1 MVERDWMPGSY
12 YVDHV
17 NHAMRTNHL
26 SLMKK
31 MTTIILLIVISFFS
45 MGALAASSQVAKAAG
60 PIDNFFCG
68 FTGGIGLNTRAKT
81 FDGGVLNSSQKTD
94 GTAKMS
100 IMDLYAPSLNWTTY
114 NGTPRPD
121 KIPVDKG
128 NIFNLPSGYYDSDQT
143 SSIVDNSDKSRSAV
157 KCVGSSVLTML
168 GGTLLG
174 LANGIANIS
183 AFFVSKAVDPDF
195 ICQDAQNTAG
205 ASCINLLAV
214 IGGTGVA
221 GDDGGIIGRLYSGL
235 YQGLIVLV
243 WMGVGIWI
251 AWTGLAKR
259 KLTAA
264 LGGLFSAFI
273 IFAAGVIF
281 LNNPLLVAEAPM
293 RIGTTL
299 GGCVVQG
306 INGVNCMDSSSSDP
320 NAAPS
325 AGTECFVDDSATPDV
340 SRALN
345 LIARQSTCKI
355 WKAFVL
361 EPWSV
366 GQFGY
371 GYDALYYN
379 QDGKTGVIFQ
389 NEYTKGALEKVW
401 GDTRNNIGISLY
413 SSDSN
418 AMNTCKNESSK
429 YLYKNLALY
438 QLSLQSTLHTC
449 NGSVDTKYHSTRM
462 VNYGADSQ
470 TYGDWYWM
478 VLTMNSTNAS
488 AGKGTGD
495 ISAMWRNWTG
505 DNAFSR
511 IGIGFIALIAS
522 GGGALTLV
530 TTSVLAIM
538 YLFVSVLLTAF
549 APLFFLI
556 GIIPGQGK
564 KIFLGYLQKVV
575 SAILKYFACVLWM
588 MVTVELYDAVLSNSQ
603 GLGGTLIFVIIVTM
617 AMFMY
622 RKEFLGMIG
631 KANFGGTEFSN
642 KIGKW
647 TTDKMKGAG
656 RFMALKEA
664 GRAAGFVAGGD
675 NMESYKGKGAGG
687 KIKTLGHNFVQRTR
701 SGSNQAGATAMRQL
715 KRGNGVV
722 ANAAKSYDKI
732 MGDRRKET
740 RRKADHAATKLRK
753 TSDAIRNRN
762 INIATDRD
770 MKEWDKSHK
779 GATAAERQAQEQ
791 KVRKK
796 YTNNLTA
803 AKRDAKDI
811 EAKRVKDLG
820 GYEMVTKVE
829 NGVPVMKRNAD
840 GTLQLDANGQP
851 QAVKVQ
857 SNRTNTE
864 VHLEHLNELKEL
876 ADNHHKSLETI
887 ATTKTKE
894 GGIYAPAHNVAEQLG
909 VTNSAEFAHDLD
921 SYRNDME
928 LVNAYAGRNLNDE
941 QQQAVSEA
949 QSRLATNSVSL
960 AINKSDNEFIHKNA
974 GGKSVNGV
982 NTVADLNNEIT
993 DTSQKIMDANTE
1005 RDNSLSMNREI
1016 DAVQTLDRQVQIAE
1030 KNADRMNRRRD
1041 SGSVHAGRARKTNDL
1056 NDMADSIMDDHGNY
1070 DEEILIDQMNRFRG
1084 QHHRVF
1090 NRGRNAPTIE

>member
-1 MVERDWMPGSY
+1 MMERDWMPGSY

-17 NHAMRTNHL
+17 NHAMRIDHL

-31 MTTIILLIVISFFS
+31 TMAIILLIVISFFS
-45 MGALAASSQVAKAAG
+45 VGALAASSQVANASGNVA
-60 PIDNFFCG
+60 NFFCW
-68 FTGGIGLNTRAKT
+68 FTGGIGLNTRVRT

-114 NGTPRPD
+114 NGTPQPD

-128 NIFNLPSGYYDSDQT
+128 NIFNLPSDYYDSDQM
-143 SSIVDNSDKSRSAV
+143 SSIADNSDKSRTAV
-157 KCVGSSVLTML
+157 KCVGSSLLTMM
-168 GGTLLG
+168 GGTILG
-174 LANGIANIS
+174 AANGIANIS

-299 GGCVVQG
+299 GGCVVEG

-320 NAAPS
+320 NGTPS
-325 AGTECFVDDSATPDV
+325 SGTECFVDDLATPDV

-345 LIARQSTCKI
+345 LIARQATCKI

-379 QDGKTGVIFQ
+379 QDGNTGVIFQ
-389 NEYTKGALEKVW
+389 NDYTKGTLEKVW
-401 GDTRNNIGISLY
+401 GDTNNSIGVSLY

-418 AMNTCKNESSK
+418 AMNACKNESSK
-429 YLYKNLALY
+429 YLYKNIALY
-438 QLSLQSTLHTC
+438 QLNLQSTLHTC
-449 NGSVDTKYHSTRM
+449 NGSVNTKYHSTSM
-462 VNYGADSQ
+462 INYGSDSK
-470 TYGDWYWM
+470 TYSDWYWM
-478 VLTMNSTNAS
+478 VLTMNATNAS

-511 IGIGFIALIAS
+511 IGVAIIALIAA

-530 TTSVLAIM
+530 TTSVLAVM
-538 YLFVSVLLTAF
+538 YLFVGVLLTAF

-575 SAILKYFACVLWM
+575 SAILKYFTCVLWM

-603 GLGGTLIFVIIVTM
+603 GLGGTLLFVIIVTM

-622 RKEFLGMIG
+622 RKEFIGMIG
-631 KANFGGTEFSN
+631 KANFGGVEFS
-642 KIGKW
+642 
-647 TTDKMKGAG
+647 DKMGNFAADKLKGAG
-656 RFMALKEA
+656 KFMALKEA

-675 NMESYKGKGAGG
+675 NMESYKGKSAGG
-687 KIKTLGHNFVQRTR
+687 KIKTLGHNFAQRTG
-701 SGSNQAGATAMRQL
+701 SGRHQAKFTAMQQL

-722 ANAAKSYDKI
+722 ANAARSYDKI
-732 MGDRRKET
+732 EGARRKET
-740 RRKADHAATKLRK
+740 LGKAENAAAKLHKTRDTVRQKNIDLATK
-753 TSDAIRNRN
+753 
-762 INIATDRD
+762 RD
-770 MKEWDKSHK
+770 MKDWDKSHK
-779 GATAAERQAQEQ
+779 TATSAERLEHEQAT
-791 KVRKK
+791 RKG
-796 YTNNLTA
+796 YVDNLNT
-803 AKRDAKDI
+803 AKRSMKDI
-811 EAKRVKDLG
+811 DAKRVKDLG
-820 GYEMVTKVE
+820 GYAMVDKLDEDGNPVFELDE
-829 NGVPVMKRNAD
+829 NGKPH
-840 GTLQLDANGQP
+840 G
-851 QAVKVQ
+851 VKVQ
-857 SNRTNTE
+857 SDKTNAE
-864 VHLEHLNELKEL
+864 VHLDKLKGLRDGVDSVHKVSEETATMKGTDGKYAAT
-876 ADNHHKSLETI
+876 ADNV
-887 ATTKTKE
+887 AT
-894 GGIYAPAHNVAEQLG
+894 HLG
-909 VTNSAEFAHDLD
+909 VANSESFANDLD
-921 SYRNDME
+921 SYRSDME
-928 LVNAYAGRNLNDE
+928 FVDGYAGRDLTDE
-941 QQQAVSEA
+941 QQEAVSAA
-949 QSRLATNSVSL
+949 QSRLATNSVSV
-960 AINKSDNEFIHKNA
+960 AINNKDNEFIREHAEESGADGARNI
-974 GGKSVNGV
+974 
-982 NTVADLNNEIT
+982 ADLNNAMT
-993 DTSQKIMDANTE
+993 DTSQKIVDANN
-1005 RDNSLSMNREI
+1005 DKMNSISMNMDI
-1016 DAVQTLDRQVQIAE
+1016 DSVQTLDRQVQIAE
-1030 KNADRMNRRRD
+1030 KNADRMNKRRD
-1041 SGSVHAGRARKTNDL
+1041 AGAVHPRMARRTNDL
-1056 NDMADSIMDDHGNY
+1056 NDMADAIMDDHGNY
-1070 DEEILIDQMNRFRG
+1070 DTGVLVDQMNRVRG
-1084 QHHRVF
+1084 SNRRSHHR
-1090 NRGRNAPTIE
+1090 RA